1 MALTR
6 GPRGRR
12 GWRGAVTAGVAA
24 LTVGA
29 VACAGAQGRG
39 AATPGTGQASATRE
53 GLIPAG
59 YGSLRRE
66 DVSIDFTLQGLTIR
80 AIPLDEAVI
89 RTLAPDSYRALHSL
103 GALRAPELERIRSR
117 LGLPSI
123 QAWHVAFFNVQQGE
137 ARFDPHGMSIRSAGR
152 DFRPLDVVALVRGF
166 DDGRL
171 AQGRTVD
178 AIFAFDPAI
187 ALDQPL
193 TVTLAGEQS
202 SVWVD
207 VLQRL
212 ERERAAIWSRA
223 AGARKPPID

>member
-6 GPRGRR
+6 SLRALGGTI
-12 GWRGAVTAGVAA
+12 AVGVAA
-24 LTVGA
+24 LAAGPA
-29 VACAGAQGRG
+29 ACARAQGG
-39 AATPGTGQASATRE
+39 GASAAGDTVPAATTRD
-53 GLIPAG
+53 GMIPAG

-66 DVSIDFTLQGLTIR
+66 DVSIEFTLQGLTVR

-89 RTLAPDSYRALHSL
+89 RALAPDSYRALHSL
-103 GALRAPELERIRSR
+103 GARGAPELERIRTR
-117 LGLPSI
+117 LGLPAI
-123 QAWHVAFFNVQQGE
+123 QVWHVAFFNVQQGE
-137 ARFDPHGMSIRSAGR
+137 ARFDPRGMSIRSAGR
-152 DFRPLDVVALVRGF
+152 DFRPLDVIPLVRGF

-193 TVTLAGEQS
+193 TVTLAGNQS
-202 SVWVD
+202 SVWGE